1 MQWVVLIAAVVAAL
15 DQLTK
20 WLVVRCIGPEESR
33 VVIPGFFNLV
43 NWHNTGAAWG
53 ILQDY
58 NLVLTVISA
67 LTVLALYFFRHTF
80 QLHRPGARVALGLIT
95 GGIIGNL
102 IDRVR
107 VQHVIDFLY
116 FYIGRYHWPAFNVA
130 DSAICVGVSLY
141 IIVTWRSERQAAA
154 HRGGTQ

>member
-1 MQWVVLIAAVVAAL
+1 
-15 DQLTK
+15 
-20 WLVVRCIGPEESR
+20 
-33 VVIPGFFNLV
+33 
-43 NWHNTGAAWG
+43 
-53 ILQDY
+53 
-58 NLVLTVISA
+58 
-67 LTVLALYFFRHTF
+67 
-80 QLHRPGARVALGLIT
+80 LIT